1 MEQTCSCATG
11 VEKPGPGGTHRSEA
25 ACPAVSGRGP
35 SLWGHRCRLERGWA
49 LARPH
54 GLTPQPRVDVAHA
67 LTWSQV
73 FGVPRGG
80 FLKTS
85 VPRQLWGLEQAAA
98 LVSPRAGL
106 PACDFSLST
115 AVLDRPPVHP
125 FASLKGL
132 QPLLQHLKRQCW
144 ERQQ

>member
-1 MEQTCSCATG
+1 MEQTCGCATG

-25 ACPAVSGRGP
+25 ARPAVSGRGP
-35 SLWGHRCRLERGWA
+35 SLWGHRCRLEHGWA

-85 VPRQLWGLEQAAA
+85 VPRQLWSRLQLWFRHA
-98 LVSPRAGL
+98 LGSLRVTFLFPLLFWTGL
-106 PACDFSLST
+106 PFILSL
-115 AVLDRPPVHP
+115 H
-125 FASLKGL
+125 
-132 QPLLQHLKRQCW
+132 
-144 ERQQ
+144 